1 MEKVKVY
8 WAVSNALQGDMV
20 SQSLYFDPE
29 PVNNLTVFKDYKTTH
44 KDNNFKLCPSYLD
57 HIENLYA
64 LRFPIDYTLTLGP
77 QGVGAEQYDKRFFD
91 NFVFVR
97 EAGVIG
103 FNVRHIFF
111 CEESMPMSITPAYLE
126 DNAIAN
132 KTIVYPGQFDIGK
145 WFRNTDCAFQI
156 KQGVKQLE
164 VKRGD
169 AFNYI
174 RFHTDKEVE
183 LVRFEYT
190 HEIGRIHNDILAS
203 KMILG
208 NRSPKLSYY
217 YEIFKQSRWRTKLLK
232 LIKDNTL

>member
-1 MEKVKVY
+1 MDKVKVY

-20 SQSLYFDPE
+20 SQSLYLEPE
-29 PVNNLTVFKDYKTTH
+29 PVNNLTVFKNYTTGLKH
-44 KDNNFKLCPSYLD
+44 NNFKLCPSYLD

-64 LRFPIDYTLTLGP
+64 LRFPIDYTLDFTT
-77 QGVGAEQYDKRFFD
+77 GVQAEQYDRRFFD

-97 EAGVIG
+97 GEDTIG

-111 CEESMPMSITPAYLE
+111 CEESMPMSMTPAYLE
-126 DNAIAN
+126 DNAISN
-132 KTIVYPGQFDIGK
+132 KTIVFPGQFDIGK
-145 WFRNTDCAFQI
+145 WFRNTDCAFQL
-156 KQGVKQLE
+156 KKNTKRLE

-190 HEIGRIHNDILAS
+190 PEIGHIHNDILAS

-232 LIKDNTL
+232 LIKANTL